1 MLSSDL
7 HRVVGVWSLLLN
19 AIVFFTGF
27 WMNLFAFES
36 ETWEKETI
44 PTPNNILVKASLDK
58 MYAESLQKMPDL
70 VPSYVYLPTQPDKKF
85 SIRGNLKDQNP
96 MFADGNVVRFDA
108 NTGEFLS
115 TGRFDDLAF
124 WDKVEALFFPLHVGN
139 YGGIPVKILYV
150 ILGLTPGLLAITGFM
165 LWWRRKYI
173 RHNLNK

>member
-58 MYAESLQKMPDL
+58 MYAESLLKMPDL
-70 VPSYVYLPTQPDKKF
+70 IPSYVYLPTQPEKKF
-85 SIRGNLKDQNP
+85 SVRGNLKDQNP
-96 MFADGNVVRFDA
+96 MFAGGNVVRFDT

-115 TGRFDDLAF
+115 TGRFDALAF

-165 LWWRRKYI
+165 LWWRRKYA
-173 RHNLNK
+173 KK